1 MRRMSLI
8 LAVGVTA
15 VVVTAVGG
23 AQTPTEVPFPSP
35 TVVQY
40 FVSASTVNSTGE
52 FVSWYP
58 RGATVTFR
66 AFAAETKTGKLVTPG
81 DVRHFNVRIPGQK
94 NIALSYKEPAKTK
107 PPAPWPWT
115 ATWTIPAD
123 YPLGIVNFTVKLTSK
138 SSPREFGTFYQI
150 PVATAQLNVT
160 KG

>member
-1 MRRMSLI
+1 MRRMFLV
-8 LAVGVTA
+8 LAVGITA
-15 VVVTAVGG
+15 VGVTAVGG

-40 FVSASTVNSTGE
+40 FVSASTVDSKGE

-66 AFAAETKTGKLVTPG
+66 AFAAETKSGKLVTPD
-81 DVRHFNVRIPGQK
+81 DVKYFNVKVPGQPNVK
-94 NIALSYKEPAKTK
+94 LSYKEPAKSK

-123 YPLGIVNFTVKLTSK
+123 YPTGPVDFQVKLTSK
-138 SSPREFGTFYQI
+138 SKGYGSFVQI